1 MKKEK
6 FTYEKSGV
14 NISAAD
20 NFVKF
25 ISLISSNNKGKKK
38 FSPIGG
44 FGSITDIPNNLK
56 KPKIVACTDGVGTK
70 IEIANTLN
78 KYDTIGIDL
87 VAMSVNDLIVQGA
100 KPLIFLDYISI
111 NKIDLKKLKFIIKGI
126 VKGCKTSNCEL
137 VGGETAEMPGTYEKG
152 KFDIAGFAVG
162 VVDKKRILNK
172 KDIKKND
179 FVLAIPSNGVHSN
192 GYSLV
197 RYVLKKKKIN
207 LKNNK
212 FLKKELLRPTK
223 IYVKEVLNLINNNLI
238 NGCANITGGGLADN
252 IKRVIPDGMVADIDL
267 YKVKTKKIFKWLKQK
282 NIDDSEMLKTFNCG
296 VGFCLIVNPKNLNK
310 VKTKEIFRW
319 LKKNNISDKEMLK
332 TFNCG
337 VGFCL
342 IINPKNLKKI
352 TKLFTKEFKPYVI
365 GKIAFG
371 KNKVKLSGKIDW
383 S

>member
-6 FTYEKSGV
+6 LTYEKSGV
-14 NISAAD
+14 NIKAAD
-20 NFVKF
+20 NFIKF
-25 ISLISSNNKGKKK
+25 ISGISSNNKGKKK
-38 FSPIGG
+38 FNNIGG
-44 FGSITDIPNNLK
+44 FGSVSDIPANFK
-56 KPKIVACTDGVGTK
+56 RPKIVACTDGVGTK

-100 KPLIFLDYISI
+100 RPLLFLDYISI
-111 NKIDLKKLKFIIKGI
+111 NKIDLKKLKSIIKGI
-126 VKGCKTSNCEL
+126 INGCKISNCEL

-162 VVDKKRILNK
+162 VVDEKKILHQK
-172 KDIKKND
+172 KIKKND
-179 FVLAIPSNGVHSN
+179 LVLAVPSSGIHSN

-207 LKNNK
+207 IRNNK
-212 FLKKELLRPTK
+212 FLKKELLKPTK
-223 IYVKEVLNLINNNLI
+223 IYVKEVLNLINNDLI

-252 IKRVIPDGMVADIDL
+252 IKRVIPDKMIADIDL
-267 YKVKTKKIFKWLKQK
+267 NKVKTKKIFTWLKQN
-282 NIDDSEMLKTFNCG
+282 NIDDKA
-296 VGFCLIVNPKNLNK
+296 
-310 VKTKEIFRW
+310 
-319 LKKNNISDKEMLK
+319 MLK

-342 IINPKNLKKI
+342 IINPKNLERV
-352 TKLFTKEFKPYVI
+352 TNFFTKEYKPYII
-365 GKIAFG
+365 GKIITG
-371 KNKVKLSGKIDW
+371 KNKVKLNGKIDW